1 MNIARELG
9 SLISGLLGP
18 QAASP
23 VPKSEGGSTNRSHA
37 ANRDQT
43 GNPKTSWT
51 TQGSDRITLSSASL
65 SLANSAKEQ
74 AAPSTAT
81 VAADSIQATGA
92 LALPYFPEATSAAH
106 QQTTEESPATRQL
119 VRTIYGSREPSSA
132 AATLDVATR
141 INFHA

>member
-1 MNIARELG
+1 MNIGRELG
-9 SLISGLLGP
+9 SLISGLLGA

-23 VPKSEGGSTNRSHA
+23 VQKSEESSTNRSRT

-43 GNPKTSWT
+43 GNPKTSRT

-65 SLANSAKEQ
+65 SLASSAQEQ
-74 AAPSTAT
+74 AGPSTAT

-92 LALPYFPEATSAAH
+92 LALPYFPAETSAAH
-106 QQTTEESPATRQL
+106 QQTIEESPATRQL
-119 VRTIYGSREPSSA
+119 VRTIYGSREPSST
-132 AATLDVATR
+132 AATPDVASR